1 MNHCF
6 KHKRSKLQKK
16 RLAFGVSL
24 SLLSLQARDMNYLTL
39 EHASLSYGDKLLF
52 EDISLRINRGEKV
65 ALIARNGAGKS
76 TLLRLLTGQFKGE
89 GEHFRL
95 QIAKGIQMGYLPQ
108 EPEFHTG
115 WTVLDAVFEGDAP
128 PLRAIRAYQ
137 DALLHGKKE
146 EELQHALAKMDE
158 THAWDIE
165 ARAKEILYKLEI
177 KDLDA
182 RVEHLSGGQR
192 KRVALARLILS
203 EPDFLILDEPTNHLD
218 LEMIEWLEG
227 YLSRSGLTLLL
238 VTHDRFFLE
247 RVCDRILEL
256 DGGRLYSYS
265 GSYSDFLTKKLA
277 RHENEAVVLE
287 KTRKLMKRELQW
299 VRRMPQA
306 RTTKS
311 KARLQKFEE
320 IKEAASKKI
329 EQQTIH
335 IDIKGERLGSKIL
348 EAHYL
353 SKAYGDKVILKEFNY
368 KFRKGERVGVVGPN
382 GCGKT
387 TFLRLLTKQLRP
399 DSGSVV
405 VGGTVKFG
413 YYGQDGLLLEED
425 KRVIDVIT
433 EIAEFIP
440 LAKGQKLTAPQL
452 LERFLFDRKQQQV
465 YVSQLSGGEK
475 RRLHLLQV
483 LMQNPNFL
491 VLDEPTND
499 LDIVTLN
506 VLEDFLLDFPG
517 CVLVVTHDRFFLDK
531 VADHLFV
538 FEGEGRI
545 KDFNGR
551 YIEYREQ
558 KIRERKEQ
566 QQLLQAEKKKEARA
580 ASANAQ
586 TPSAP
591 VSDQLNYEQRKQVRR
606 LEQAIARLE
615 ERKQAIHEKFNKP
628 NLSPETIAELS
639 KELDDLQKQI
649 EEKEEAWMEL
659 VG

>member
-1 MNHCF
+1 
-6 KHKRSKLQKK
+6 
-16 RLAFGVSL
+16 
-24 SLLSLQARDMNYLTL
+24 MNYLAL
-39 EHASLSYGDKLLF
+39 EHGTLTYGDKVLF
-52 EDISLRINRGEKV
+52 QDISLRVNKGEKV

-76 TLLRLLTGQFKGE
+76 TLLRLLIGEVQGE

-95 QIAKGIQMGYLPQ
+95 QLAKSVRLGYLPQ
-108 EPEFHTG
+108 EPVFHQA
-115 WTVLDAVFEGDAP
+115 WTVLDAVFEGEAP
-128 PLRAIRAYQ
+128 AFRALRAYEE
-137 DALLHGKKE
+137 ALLHKE
-146 EELQHALAKMDE
+146 NEKALQWALTQMDE
-158 THAWDIE
+158 TGAWDLE
-165 ARAKEILYKLEI
+165 ARAREILYKLEI
-177 KDLDA
+177 RDLEA
-182 RVEHLSGGQR
+182 VVGQLSGGQR

-203 EPDFLILDEPTNHLD
+203 DPDFLILDEPTNHLD
-218 LEMIEWLEG
+218 LDMIEWLEN
-227 YLSRSGLTLLL
+227 YLSRSKLTLLL

-247 RVCDRILEL
+247 RVCDRIVEL
-256 DGGRLYSYS
+256 DGGQLYNYS
-265 GSYSDFLTKKLA
+265 GNYSDFLEKKLA
-277 RHENEAVVLE
+277 RHENELVVLD

-299 VRRMPQA
+299 VRRMPKA

-329 EQQTIH
+329 EKQTVS
-335 IDIKGERLGSKIL
+335 IDIKAARLGSKIL

-353 SKAYGDKVILKEFNY
+353 TKHFGDQVIVENFNY

-399 DSGSVV
+399 DSGKVV

-413 YYGQDGLLLEED
+413 YYGQEGLLLEKD
-425 KRVIDVIT
+425 KRVIDVVT
-433 EIAEFIP
+433 EVAEYIP
-440 LAKGQKLTAPQL
+440 LEKGRKLTAPQL
-452 LERFLFDRKQQQV
+452 LERFLFSREQQQV

-475 RRLHLLQV
+475 RRLHLLEV

-517 CVLVVTHDRFFLDK
+517 CVLIVTHDRFFLDK

-551 YIEYREQ
+551 YLDYREQ
-558 KIRERKEQ
+558 KNKEVLDAKREQKAEDLKKQQAAHQSETDQLSYQQRKEI
-566 QQLLQAEKKKEARA
+566 
-580 ASANAQ
+580 
-586 TPSAP
+586 
-591 VSDQLNYEQRKQVRR
+591 RR

-615 ERKQAIHEKFNKP
+615 EKKQLIEQRFSEP
-628 NLSPETIAELS
+628 NLNPELIADLSRELE
-639 KELDDLQKQI
+639 ELRRQI
-649 EEKEEAWMEL
+649 EEKEAAWMSL

>member
-1 MNHCF
+1 
-6 KHKRSKLQKK
+6 
-16 RLAFGVSL
+16 
-24 SLLSLQARDMNYLTL
+24 MNYLTL
-39 EHASLSYGDKLLF
+39 EHGTLTYGDKVLF
-52 EDISLRINRGEKV
+52 KDISLRINKGEKV

-76 TLLRLLTGQFKGE
+76 TLLRMLTGQLRGE
-89 GEHFRL
+89 GERFHL
-95 QIAKGIQMGYLPQ
+95 QIAKGLHLGYLPQ
-108 EPEFHTG
+108 EPEFYAG
-115 WTVLDAVFEGDAP
+115 WTVMDAVFSGDAP
-128 PLRAIRAYQ
+128 AFKALRAYEE
-137 DALLHGKKE
+137 ALLYKE
-146 EELQHALAKMDE
+146 DEARLQAALALMDE
-158 THAWDIE
+158 ASAWDIE
-165 ARAKEILYKLEI
+165 AKAREILYKLEI
-177 KDLDA
+177 RDWNA
-182 RVEHLSGGQR
+182 PVEQLSGGQR
-192 KRVALARLILS
+192 KRVALARLMLS

-218 LEMIEWLEG
+218 LEMIEWLEA
-227 YLSRSGLTLLL
+227 YLAHPGLTLLL

-247 RVCDRILEL
+247 QVCNRIVEL
-256 DGGRLYSYS
+256 DGGQLYNYS
-265 GSYSDFLTKKLA
+265 GNYSDFLQRKLA
-277 RHENEAVVLE
+277 RHENEAVVLD

-299 VRRMPQA
+299 VRRMPKA

-320 IKEAASKKI
+320 IKEAAAKKV
-329 EQQTIH
+329 EARSIH
-335 IDIKGERLGSKIL
+335 IDIKGARLGSKIL

-353 SKAYGDKVILKEFNY
+353 SKRFGDKIIVENFNY

-387 TFLRLLTKQLRP
+387 TFLRLLTRQLRP
-399 DSGSVV
+399 DSGKVV

-413 YYGQDGLLLEED
+413 YYGQDGLALEED

-440 LAKGQKLTAPQL
+440 LHKGQKLTAAQL
-452 LERFLFDRKQQQV
+452 LERFLFKREQQQV

-551 YIEYREQ
+551 YLEYREQ
-558 KIRERKEQ
+558 KSARQKEQKEQKEDKEQ
-566 QQLLQAEKKKEARA
+566 QKAKQQPTGSSPEVTEQL
-580 ASANAQ
+580 
-586 TPSAP
+586 T
-591 VSDQLNYEQRKQVRR
+591 YEQRKLIRR
-606 LEQAIARLE
+606 LEQAIKRLE
-615 ERKQAIHEKFNKP
+615 ERKQAIHDRFNEP

-639 KELDDLQKQI
+639 KELDEIQKQI
-649 EEKEEAWMEL
+649 DEKEAKWMEL
-659 VG
+659 VD

>member
-1 MNHCF
+1 
-6 KHKRSKLQKK
+6 
-16 RLAFGVSL
+16 
-24 SLLSLQARDMNYLTL
+24 MNYLAL
-39 EHASLSYGDKLLF
+39 EHGTLTYGDKVLF
-52 EDISLRINRGEKV
+52 QDISLRVNKGEKV

-76 TLLRLLTGQFKGE
+76 TLLRLLVGEVKGE

-95 QIAKGIQMGYLPQ
+95 HLAKSVRLGYLPQ
-108 EPEFHTG
+108 EPIFHQA
-115 WTVLDAVFEGDAP
+115 WTVLDAVFDGETPAFQA
-128 PLRAIRAYQ
+128 LRAYEE
-137 DALLHGKKE
+137 ALLHKE
-146 EELQHALAKMDE
+146 DEKALQRALTQMDE
-158 THAWDIE
+158 TGAWDLE
-165 ARAKEILYKLEI
+165 ARAREILYKLEI
-177 KDLDA
+177 RDLEA
-182 RVEHLSGGQR
+182 VVGQLSGGQR

-203 EPDFLILDEPTNHLD
+203 DPDFLILDEPTNHLD
-218 LEMIEWLEG
+218 LDMIEWLEN
-227 YLSRSGLTLLL
+227 YLSRAKLTLLL

-247 RVCDRILEL
+247 RVCDRIVEL
-256 DGGRLYSYS
+256 DGGQLYNYS
-265 GSYSDFLTKKLA
+265 GNYSDFLEKKLA
-277 RHENEAVVLE
+277 RHENELVVLD

-299 VRRMPQA
+299 VRRMPKA

-329 EQQTIH
+329 EKQTVS
-335 IDIKGERLGSKIL
+335 IDIKAARLGSKIL

-353 SKAYGDKVILKEFNY
+353 TKHFGNQVIVENFNY

-399 DSGSVV
+399 DSGKVV

-413 YYGQDGLLLEED
+413 YYGQEGLLLEKD
-425 KRVIDVIT
+425 KRVIDVVT
-433 EIAEFIP
+433 EVAEYIP
-440 LAKGQKLTAPQL
+440 LEKGRKLTAPQL
-452 LERFLFDRKQQQV
+452 LERFLFSREQQQV

-475 RRLHLLQV
+475 RRLHLLEV

-517 CVLVVTHDRFFLDK
+517 CVLIVTHDRFFLDK

-551 YIEYREQ
+551 YLDYREQ
-558 KIRERKEQ
+558 KTREALNTKRGQKAEDLKKQQLTHQSETDQLSYQQRKEI
-566 QQLLQAEKKKEARA
+566 
-580 ASANAQ
+580 
-586 TPSAP
+586 
-591 VSDQLNYEQRKQVRR
+591 RR

-615 ERKQAIHEKFNKP
+615 EKKQLIEQRFSEP
-628 NLSPETIAELS
+628 NLSPELIADLSRELE
-639 KELDDLQKQI
+639 ELRRQI
-649 EEKEEAWMEL
+649 EEKEAAWMSL